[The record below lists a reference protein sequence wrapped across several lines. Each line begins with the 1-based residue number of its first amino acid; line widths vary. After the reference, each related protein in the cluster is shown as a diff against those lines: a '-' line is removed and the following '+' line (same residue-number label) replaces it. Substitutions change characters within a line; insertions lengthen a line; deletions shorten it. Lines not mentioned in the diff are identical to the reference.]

1 MIDFQ
6 DGIPSANDSHLS
18 LLSNGQGKGKKIG
31 GKTAYHRPGPPTP
44 SKNAGRL
51 SFGPENEGRLSG
63 VMPKKGGASPKFKF
77 FHSSKVKDEVI
88 MPVLNTFFKSFNSG
102 Y

>member
-1 MIDFQ
+1 M
-6 DGIPSANDSHLS
+6 S
-18 LLSNGQGKGKKIG
+18 LLSNGQAKGKKIG

-51 SFGPENEGRLSG
+51 SFGPETEESRVSG
-63 VMPKKGGASPKFKF
+63 VMPKKATSSPKFKF

-88 MPVLNTFFKSFNSG
+88 MQVCNTFIKSFSSG
-102 Y
+102 F